1 MLLNNYWV
9 NEEIIGQTKKYLK
22 ANENKNTLKSVKCS
36 KSGPKKEVYGN
47 TGLPQETRK
56 ISNNINLN
64 LRKLEKRTNKPKVR
78 RRKKIIK
85 IRVKISEIEI

>member
-22 ANENKNTLKSVKCS
+22 VNENKNTLKSVKCS

-47 TGLPQETRK
+47 LYCLPQETRK

-64 LRKLEKRTNKPKVR
+64 LRKLEKEQTNPKSEEG
-78 RRKKIIK
+78 RK
-85 IRVKISEIEI
+85 